1 MIIRRPFQHWGLAM
15 ERRFSSSC
23 RFTVQ
28 TVRLLLPCF
37 NSSSVRLS
45 TWKPIARRRKDVR
58 DEDEDGR
65 VRGWERAEAAML
77 TPRFQPERSDLTAAG
92 KPHGCHNFSVTSA
105 RRSEGGEVWVMLQS
119 VLAPSG
125 SGTDISSVQRG
136 SRGRAGGRAKT
147 GSRLQ
152 ALLEENLK
160 LLTPVST
167 AVRIWSGQPEECLN
181 FSMFSKKS
189 RGMCYKQYVSEK
201 MFTDSKFVVKC

>member
-1 MIIRRPFQHWGLAM
+1 MFVSVDIYQNIAPVTLSKSVKKSHANAALRVHQYGTFKHLSPNMIIRRPVQHWGLAM
-15 ERRFSSSC
+15 ECCFSSFC

-65 VRGWERAEAAML
+65 VRGWERVEAAML
-77 TPRFQPERSDLTAAG
+77 TPRFQPERSDLTAVG

-105 RRSEGGEVWVMLQS
+105 RGSEGGEVWVMLQS

-125 SGTDISSVQRG
+125 SGTDISSMQRG
-136 SRGRAGGRAKT
+136 SRGWAGGRAKT

-152 ALLEENLK
+152 ALLEEN
-160 LLTPVST
+160 
-167 AVRIWSGQPEECLN
+167 
-181 FSMFSKKS
+181 
-189 RGMCYKQYVSEK
+189 
-201 MFTDSKFVVKC
+201 